1 MVNGQTLTT
10 EQNTAKSARRDSVQP
25 TKKNAVENPIPDTA
39 QDAVQKTTQRTK
51 RVLWVTGGKGG
62 TGKSTFARGAL
73 DALLSAGINVAA
85 FDGDLENPQL
95 HRYYQNTG
103 EGVTRTTLAERDG
116 GDNILEVMEAAQP
129 DVILVDVAAGGSQ
142 ILMRLQDESLFLSS
156 AEELGYAFTVVT
168 VLSPIKDSVN
178 MLKGAMD
185 ITQNHNV
192 QHVVVKNLHF
202 GQEDDFEL
210 FDSST
215 TKQRFEANGG
225 IVLTMRDLLGKTYG
239 LVDKDNLPFFI
250 ATKKESGLSR
260 GDRNRVQQWLT
271 CFQDQMQQ
279 ANGALG
285 L

>member
-1 MVNGQTLTT
+1 MVNGQALDA
-10 EQNTAKSARRDSVQP
+10 EQNTAQDTYEGTCGDSLQA
-25 TKKNAVENPIPDTA
+25 TKKDAAKNAIQDTA
-39 QDAVQKTTQRTK
+39 QKTAQRTK

-73 DALLSAGINVAA
+73 DVLSANGANVAA

-95 HRYYQNTG
+95 HRYYKTIG
-103 EGVTRTTLAERDG
+103 EGVTRTVLAKRDG
-116 GDNILEVMEAAQP
+116 GDNILDVMEESQP
-129 DVILVDVAAGGSQ
+129 DIILVDVAAGGSQ

-178 MLKGAMD
+178 MLKEAMD
-185 ITQNHNV
+185 ITQGHNV
-192 QHVVVKNLHF
+192 QHVVIKNLHF
-202 GQEDDFEL
+202 GQEGDFEL

-225 IVLTMRDLLGKTYG
+225 IVLTMRDLLSKTYG
-239 LVDKDNLPFFI
+239 AIDKDNLPFSV
-250 ATKKESGLSR
+250 AAKKESGLPR
-260 GDRNRVQQWLT
+260 GDRNRIRQWLT
-271 CFQDQMQQ
+271 CLHEQMELT
-279 ANGALG
+279 NGALG

>member
-1 MVNGQTLTT
+1 MVNGQTLNT
-10 EQNTAKSARRDSVQP
+10 EQNAERNADKSTRGDSVRAIE
-25 TKKNAVENPIPDTA
+25 KNAAENPIQDIAKKTA
-39 QDAVQKTTQRTK
+39 QRTK
-51 RVLWVTGGKGG
+51 RVLWITGGKGG
-62 TGKSTFARGAL
+62 TGKSTLARGVL
-73 DALLSAGINVAA
+73 DVLAANGINVAP

-95 HRYYQNTG
+95 HRYCKNIG
-103 EGVTRTTLAERDG
+103 KGVTRVVLAKRDG
-116 GDNILEVMEAAQP
+116 GDDILDTMEELQP

-178 MLKGAMD
+178 MLKEAMD
-185 ITQNHNV
+185 ITQDHNV
-192 QHVVVKNLHF
+192 QHVVIKNLHF

-225 IVLTMRDLLGKTYG
+225 IVLTMRDLLSKTYG
-239 LVDKDNLPFFI
+239 AIDKDNLPFSV
-250 ATKKESGLSR
+250 AAKKESGLPR
-260 GDRNRVQQWLT
+260 GDRNRIRQWLT
-271 CFQDQMQQ
+271 CLREQMKLTG
-279 ANGALG
+279 GALG